1 MSLVQSSISDLHL
14 PRILLHILSLRL
26 ETSAYRNHYRLSL
39 SSKHSLLYIY
49 RDTGHW
55 VSRLIFR
62 DWPMVLHR
70 NVNFPSGTAPLALR
84 CNPVPPRGI
93 VAFYIQH
100 LASGIFPSGT
110 SFRAQTLSILI
121 TVFQPS
127 QWVSSISYKPV
138 RSATPEKA
146 TQQNATSLP
155 AE

>member
-1 MSLVQSSISDLHL
+1 
-14 PRILLHILSLRL
+14 
-26 ETSAYRNHYRLSL
+26 
-39 SSKHSLLYIY
+39 
-49 RDTGHW
+49 
-55 VSRLIFR
+55 
-62 DWPMVLHR
+62 MVLHR

-100 LASGIFPSGT
+100 LASGIFLSGT

-121 TVFQPS
+121 TVFQLS

-138 RSATPEKA
+138 RSATPEK
-146 TQQNATSLP
+146 QPSKMLPHYP